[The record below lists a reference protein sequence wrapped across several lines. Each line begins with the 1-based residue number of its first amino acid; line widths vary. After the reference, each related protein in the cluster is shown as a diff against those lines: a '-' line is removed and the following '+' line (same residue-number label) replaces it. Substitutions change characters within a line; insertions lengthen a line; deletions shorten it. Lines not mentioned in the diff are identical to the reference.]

1 MFSKAGESPYWRD
14 MKILLGV
21 IVLLACSVLTAQG
34 SLLEF
39 GQIIKIATGKYALP
53 EYTSYGCYCGLGG
66 QGEPRDATDR
76 CCLVHDCCYIALKG
90 KCKPKTDQYKFTS
103 HNGNVTCADV
113 GSWCEMEI
121 CKCDKAAALCLR
133 DNLNSYNETLRFYF
147 DIHCDE
153 GPIQC

>member
-1 MFSKAGESPYWRD
+1 PHWRD

-21 IVLLACSVLTAQG
+21 IVLLACSVLVAQG

-39 GQIIKIATGKYALP
+39 GQMIKTATGKSAFP

-66 QGEPRDATDR
+66 QGEPWDATDR
-76 CCLVHDCCYIALKG
+76 NPQEQSTRFVAA
-90 KCKPKTDQYKFTS
+90 
-103 HNGNVTCADV
+103 NE

-121 CKCDKAAALCLR
+121 CECDKAAALCLR

-147 DIHCDE
+147 DIHCEE